1 MADFVA
7 VLRKTIQNLGDN
19 TPEMREKVYDKAR
32 ATIVAKLEAID
43 PPPPPAVVERQ
54 KKALE
59 DAIAVVRTDYEPAAP
74 EPIEEDELTDVMGRL
89 ERGEDMRDPE
99 PPAPSEAQ
107 EPEDGDGDAPALAPL
122 VVGSAQGAARGS
134 GGRSGEF
141 DAADEDG
148 HDDHDE
154 IDRLNAGA
162 STGVAPVPQRA
173 KRSGGSRA
181 GLIAAVVALVIAA
194 GAGYGIWVNRDDFAS
209 LVGLGAPATDAP
221 ADEAAAPA
229 PADAPSEPAE
239 EIAATEQPARQDA
252 AAEPSADEQPQP
264 EPSAA
269 EGEGEASTDVAAAS
283 PAEPEKFTQRLMPD
297 GSEVDTGPSDGA
309 RSIGE
314 GTSVA
319 SAVEPAEGAE
329 PPAAAAAS
337 SEEAAD
343 DAPIAVGQRAIFY
356 EERTSTA
363 QGSAEMGS
371 IIWSLVE
378 ESPGAELP
386 PEPAIRAE
394 ATIPGKDLQLRM
406 TIRRNGDE
414 TLPASHI
421 IEMIFLTPEGFEGG
435 GISNVTR
442 VTFKENEQAAGNPL
456 IGIPAKIADGFFLVA
471 LSNQPAETETNV
483 TVMRRQSWIDIP
495 LVYTSGRRALI
506 TLEKGVPGERAFE
519 EAMRAWAEAT
529 SG

>member
-99 PPAPSEAQ
+99 PPAPSEA
-107 EPEDGDGDAPALAPL
+107 ERPDDGDDDAADAAPL
-122 VVGSAQGAARGS
+122 VVGGTQGKARGS

-141 DAADEDG
+141 DAGVGAER
-148 HDDHDE
+148 DDDDE

-173 KRSGGSRA
+173 KRSGGSRT

-209 LVGLGAPATDAP
+209 LAGLGGSATDAP
-221 ADEAAAPA
+221 VEEVTA

-239 EIAATEQPARQDA
+239 EVAATEQPAPEPA
-252 AAEPSADEQPQP
+252 AMEQAADEQPQP
-264 EPSAA
+264 EPGAA

-297 GSEVDTGPSDGA
+297 GSEVDTGPSDDA

-329 PPAAAAAS
+329 PAEAAAAA
-337 SEEAAD
+337 EEAAD

-371 IIWSLVE
+371 IIWSVVE